1 MANTGLR
8 QGLRPAGGGWRGQAI
23 ERAARTA
30 IKDQTLRKTGAAP
43 EGWRIKAC
51 FGGEPEACHDPENK
65 VV

>member
-1 MANTGLR
+1 MANTGRR
-8 QGLRPAGGGWRGQAI
+8 QSVGWRGQAI

-30 IKDQTLRKTGAAP
+30 IKDQSLRKTDTAP

-51 FGGEPEACHDPENK
+51 FGGEPEACHDPVKK